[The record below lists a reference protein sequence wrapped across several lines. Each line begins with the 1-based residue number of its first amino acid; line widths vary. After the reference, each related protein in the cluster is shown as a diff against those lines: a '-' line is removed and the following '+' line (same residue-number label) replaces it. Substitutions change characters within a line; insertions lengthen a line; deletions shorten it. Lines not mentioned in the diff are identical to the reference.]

1 MTRTAPESDSPS
13 EASAAA
19 ADLCAALSGSL
30 SGVRWI
36 ALAAMLTITLIWP
49 LPGRAGHPLWLYVSA
64 FAIYNTGVE
73 VARAR
78 VPRLRS
84 FAWVPYLD
92 LPVAGLLYFLDAE
105 PGGPLFV
112 AFYLAVI
119 TAAVTMTLRG
129 TLLYAGAVVLVVA
142 GVAPTLPLWSAT
154 PPQLRTLSARLV
166 VLALVGAGTAVLTG
180 RLVREH
186 ASARADR
193 EAAAR
198 LAELDRLRTGFF
210 SAVSHELR
218 TPLTAARAGL
228 GMATASLEDRLRP
241 DERQVLAIVQRNV
254 ERLRVLIDDL
264 LTYNQLEAGVL
275 RLEPRPT
282 DLRKVVADA
291 AATVQP
297 LLRQKGQTLTVE
309 LEAPL
314 PVRGDDRRLEQV
326 LVNLLANAYD
336 HTPTGTRITIS
347 GETGPGGADGA
358 GGAEVH
364 LRVRDDGPGIP
375 PAALE
380 DVFERFYRAGTSG
393 GSGLGLAIARA
404 LVELHG
410 GRIWAENA
418 PGSGAVFHVV
428 LPAADAE

>member
-1 MTRTAPESDSPS
+1 MTLASQESAAPS
-13 EASAAA
+13 EAATAA
-19 ADLCAALSGSL
+19 ADLRAALGGAL

-36 ALAAMLTITLIWP
+36 ALAAMLLITLAWP

-64 FAIYNTGVE
+64 FVLYNTGVE
-73 VARAR
+73 VTRAR

-92 LPVAGLLYFLDAE
+92 LPVVGLLYFFDAE

-129 TLLYAGAVVLVVA
+129 TLLYTGAVVLVAA

-154 PPQLRTLSARLV
+154 PGQLRTLSARLV
-166 VLALVGAGTAVLTG
+166 VLALVGTGTGVLTR
-180 RLVREH
+180 RLVHEH
-186 ASARADR
+186 ASASAER
-193 EAAAR
+193 EAVAR
-198 LAELDRLRTGFF
+198 LGELDRLRTGFF

-228 GMATASLEDRLRP
+228 GMATASLDDRLRP
-241 DERQVLAIVQRNV
+241 EERQMLAIVQRNV

-275 RLEPRPT
+275 RLEPRPA
-282 DLRKVVADA
+282 DLRAVVANA
-291 AATVQP
+291 AATVQL

-309 LEAPL
+309 LEWPL

-326 LVNLLANAYD
+326 VVNLLANAYD
-336 HTPTGTRITIS
+336 HTPTGTHITVS
-347 GETGPGGADGA
+347 GETRPGGAGGA
-358 GGAEVH
+358 GGAEVY

-375 PAALE
+375 AAALE
-380 DVFERFYRAGTSG
+380 DVFRRFYRVGVSG
-393 GSGLGLAIARA
+393 GSGLGLSIARA

-410 GRIWAENA
+410 GRIWAESP
-418 PGSGAVFHVV
+418 PGGGAVFHVV